1 MKKQAR
7 AEEIRQ
13 NAPKIKQQHE
23 LKLEMSKEYAADCL
37 WLASR
42 NNKAKNLSRR
52 GKVGRDS
59 KGPSMDEDSAEE
71 EWGEDSIIDKFPEP
85 YFTLMVLLLRFQAGE
100 MLIDKIQLKQERFK
114 QILKEDKIYIRP
126 RSFYQELLFANAPNN
141 RQLAEKLYEKLKG
154 KMWFVVF
161 RGDSLL
167 LFLGRVWLGLS
178 LEG

>member
-1 MKKQAR
+1 MSRDLYFRELCKTPEWGLTALRKKKQAR

-59 KGPSMDEDSAEE
+59 KGPSMDEDSADEDWE
-71 EWGEDSIIDKFPEP
+71 GDSIIDKFPEP
-85 YFTLMVLLLRFQAGE
+85 YLTLMALLLRFQAG
-100 MLIDKIQLKQERFK
+100 
-114 QILKEDKIYIRP
+114 
-126 RSFYQELLFANAPNN
+126 
-141 RQLAEKLYEKLKG
+141 
-154 KMWFVVF
+154 
-161 RGDSLL
+161 
-167 LFLGRVWLGLS
+167 
-178 LEG
+178 